1 LLKLIEQAT
10 GQVAYQGEETEIEQD
25 AETDSETAEAEL
37 TIAA

>member
-1 LLKLIEQAT
+1 LNKPQAKWRI
-10 GQVAYQGEETEIEQD
+10 GAEETEIEQD